1 MAINKGVSKMQKIS
15 NLQVG
20 FLLLKVTGVAF
31 VSFLNNVQSFSKYC
45 ETFNVSPNV
54 LFTTSELMC
63 DYYL

>member
-15 NLQVG
+15 NLQAG

-31 VSFLNNVQSFSKYC
+31 VSFLNNVQSFSKYF

>member
-1 MAINKGVSKMQKIS
+1 MVINKGVSKMQKIS
-15 NLQVG
+15 NLQVR
-20 FLLLKVTGVAF
+20 FLLLKVTGVVF
-31 VSFLNNVQSFSKYC
+31 VSFLNNVQSFSKYF